1 MTKQEV
7 CTLHDE
13 FCKFVDKEREY
24 KEELLRLNLYGN
36 QADIN
41 TITENLMR
49 HDELIEAIAQNR
61 KESILPILETLMKFV
76 TSRENAN
83 NDASAN

>member
-13 FCKFVDKEREY
+13 FCKFVDKEQEY
-24 KEELLRLNLYGN
+24 KEELLRLKLYGSS
-36 QADIN
+36 ADMN

-49 HDELIEAIAQNR
+49 NDELIEAIAQNR
-61 KESILPILETLMKFV
+61 QESILPILETLMKFI
-76 TSRENAN
+76 TSEGTNHCTGTN
-83 NDASAN
+83 